1 MGSDEPY
8 GLHGPRCVRALR
20 MGYRI
25 ARVSLVAIA
34 AASALLCALASPVS
48 VSAASGCSPV
58 LITSDSLLNTGTANS
73 TTYTAPGTNATT
85 ATILAGS
92 NELWQLVTDP
102 YAITAGSGTMVMD
115 YSGSGAITTTVSLN
129 GLNSTAVN
137 AYPFVEYGG
146 TPGGAPLIVGQ
157 APRFPAQLS
166 SMCSLIGDISYSL
179 SGTLTGDIDV
189 LYDLWLVPKSGY
201 RGGDSGALEVG
212 VFPYFNFA
220 LGYAG
225 TFVRT
230 FTETVT
236 VDGTPTSTGFLE
248 YADPAP
254 RRGAG
259 SSVFFYYP
267 SEGIVSGEV
276 RADLLDFMNEA
287 VTTAG
292 LNSSWWA
299 QGIELGTELGD
310 SSSQNF
316 TFSLTKLDIEQA
328 VLPTPTPAP
337 TPVPAGTTL
346 RITSGSLS
354 FGSEVFGVSG
364 ATSRP
369 KMVMISNPIS
379 AVSPPRSQ
387 FSPSAA
393 PTPVTSRSRTP
404 ATVGA
409 RP

>member
-1 MGSDEPY
+1 
-8 GLHGPRCVRALR
+8 
-20 MGYRI
+20 
-25 ARVSLVAIA
+25 
-34 AASALLCALASPVS
+34 
-48 VSAASGCSPV
+48 
-58 LITSDSLLNTGTANS
+58 
-73 TTYTAPGTNATT
+73 
-85 ATILAGS
+85 
-92 NELWQLVTDP
+92 
-102 YAITAGSGTMVMD
+102 
-115 YSGSGAITTTVSLN
+115 
-129 GLNSTAVN
+129 
-137 AYPFVEYGG
+137 
-146 TPGGAPLIVGQ
+146 
-157 APRFPAQLS
+157 
-166 SMCSLIGDISYSL
+166 MCSLIGDISYSL

-189 LYDLWLVPKSGY
+189 AYDLWLVPKIPAIAAETP
-201 RGGDSGALEVG
+201 ALWRLG
-212 VFPYFNFA
+212 CFRTSILP

-346 RITSGSLS
+346 RITSCS
-354 FGSEVFGVSG
+354 FGWRCSG
-364 ATSRP
+364 SRVRP
-369 KMVMISNPIS
+369 
-379 AVSPPRSQ
+379 AGPRW
-387 FSPSAA
+387 
-393 PTPVTSRSRTP
+393 
-404 ATVGA
+404 
-409 RP
+409 